1 MDREIPIV
9 ADDHVDPEFGTGAV
23 KITPAHDPNDFEI
36 GERHGLSL
44 VTVIG
49 PDGTMTEEAGKYAGM
64 TREECRRAVVE
75 ELKKKGF
82 LEKIETHA
90 HAVGHC
96 QRCGTAVEPMVS
108 RQWFVNMKPLAEPAI
123 RAVKDGSVRF
133 VPERFTKTY
142 LNWME
147 NVRDWCISRQLW
159 VGPSHTCLVLRR
171 L

>member
-1 MDREIPIV
+1 MISTNGNPASIPPV
-9 ADDHVDPEFGTGAV
+9 SYTH
-23 KITPAHDPNDFEI
+23 
-36 GERHGLSL
+36 L
-44 VTVIG
+44 
-49 PDGTMTEEAGKYAGM
+49 KYAGM

-133 VPERFTKTY
+133 VPERDVYK
-142 LNWME
+142 
-147 NVRDWCISRQLW
+147 RQVLS
-159 VGPSHTCLVLRR
+159 PLLVS
-171 L
+171 